1 LFPPIR
7 QELSASKNG
16 KEIGDEVKHAFNLG
30 AKFEDVKRELPV
42 FLLAFSSHENGL
54 ADYVSFYY
62 DTDIKFSYRYGCE
75 KMT

>member
-42 FLLAFSSHENGL
+42 FLLRFAPQKNGL
-54 ADYVSFYY
+54 VDYVTFCY
-62 DTDIKFSYRYGCE
+62 DTFI
-75 KMT
+75 